1 MSDETG
7 VPEDQSQTP
16 EDGQNIFGEK
26 LAQRS
31 QLVVMADAA
40 LAIEGIR
47 VAAQVRLNH
56 LAKRGAICLR
66 TTALLRRLQELEDW
80 ADTDL
85 ADLVLYHPTAH
96 WFTRVNGTG
105 GELIGK
111 VLGHIEKFGRFYD
124 LGDPMIPWEVKRNPI
139 TITVKKGVKEEEKQ
153 VVWVAGIE
161 RLLTQSKLHKYAGLI
176 EGQRP
181 EAGKK
186 IGYNAELRTILFR
199 LGVSLLKQKGQYFDF
214 YIKYKA
220 GLLARFERQGI
231 KVMPTPMERTCIP
244 CAQVVKLKSA
254 KFCPECGG
262 KLTLKTEPENVRWE
276 GHVHMMAM
284 RWMIKLFADHLWE
297 VWRKAENLS
306 VRPPYAMEYLGHTTI
321 ITPWEMC
328 DREEVKKPKKIKEA

>member
-1 MSDETG
+1 MPDETG
-7 VPEDQSQTP
+7 TSEEQNEVSEGGQS
-16 EDGQNIFGEK
+16 IFGEK

-56 LAKRGAICLR
+56 LAKRGAICPR
-66 TTALLRRLQELEDW
+66 TTELLRRSQELEDW
-80 ADTDL
+80 ADDDL
-85 ADLVLYHPTAH
+85 ANLVLDHPAAH

-111 VLGHIEKFGRFYD
+111 VLGYIEKFGRFYD
-124 LGDPMIPWEVKRNPI
+124 LGDSMIPLDVKREPI
-139 TITVKKGVKEEEKQ
+139 TITITKGGKEEEKQ

-161 RLLTQSKLHKYAGLI
+161 RLTTPGKLHKYAGLV

-186 IGYNAELRTILFR
+186 IGYNADLRTMLFR
-199 LGVSLLKQKGQYFDF
+199 LGTSMLKQKGKYFDF
-214 YIKYKA
+214 YIRYKA
-220 GLLARFERQGI
+220 GLMARYERQGV

-244 CAQVVKLKSA
+244 CAKPVRLKSA
-254 KFCPECGG
+254 KFCPDCGG
-262 KLTLKTEPENVRWE
+262 KLTLKNEPEGVKWE
-276 GHVHMMAM
+276 GHVHMMCM
-284 RWMIKLFADHLWE
+284 RRMIKLFVDHLWQ
-297 VWRKAENLS
+297 VWREAEKLP
-306 VRPPYAMEYLGHTTI
+306 VRQPYAVEYLGHSTI

-328 DREEVKKPKKIKEA
+328 DREEARRSKKVREA